1 MNPFKMETTSKT
13 TDGGKDKAGGDK
25 EKGREEREEVYLEE
39 EIKIQEEDLYEEV
52 TCWIEESQE
61 ISMESPKKE
70 TKTRELENRGD
81 IRNLLGICQKSK
93 EEERKDKIE
102 ERGEDDLICT
112 PRRKVVHIAESKGK
126 KEMDH

>member
-1 MNPFKMETTSKT
+1 MSCTTFNFYVFLLQKFQRCETKRMSS
-13 TDGGKDKAGGDK
+13 
-25 EKGREEREEVYLEE
+25 KGREEREEVYLEE

-112 PRRKVVHIAESKGK
+112 PRRKVVHIAEVLLF
-126 KEMDH
+126 